1 MLNSKSMELF
11 DSLHGQI
18 SALPVIDCH
27 EHTFLPEARPS
38 RVDLWAVVRNSDVG
52 DDLISAG
59 MPATHRPNLEW
70 DLASA
75 YLPRVRNTGFYRSL
89 ILAFQHLFDFRDS
102 ELRADN
108 WELLSKKIAEAN
120 TLTDWYSTVLHHHG
134 HVELILRVQGEEP
147 DPFAVD
153 RRYFAPLINFDEWIR
168 AGEPEERERVA
179 GKVGGE
185 AGTLKQYLTAMDLAF
200 EQARERKAIGAK
212 SLLAYRRPL
221 NYARPEYSEVESLF
235 GRRSLTERESHAV
248 EDFLM
253 HAIAERAGRYNLPF
267 QIHVG
272 YGSWQSNITAGANP
286 LLLNLLIESHRHTQF
301 VLLHGGYPFIGEMAT
316 LAKNH
321 PNVYIEAGW
330 LAYIAP
336 AAYRR
341 AMGEW
346 LDSVPMNKILAFGA
360 DCLHIEQTLGALILT
375 RRQLTRALMDKIT
388 ESDWS
393 ESLALECGTRLLHRN
408 AVELYR
414 LPTDGKEMVY

>member
-1 MLNSKSMELF
+1 MEFF
-11 DSLHGQI
+11 DSLHSQI

-27 EHTFLPEARPS
+27 EHTFLPEARPA
-38 RVDLWAVVRNSDVG
+38 RVDLWTVVRNSDVG

-59 MPATHRPNLEW
+59 MPATARPNLDW
-70 DLASA
+70 NLASP
-75 YLPRVRNTGFYRSL
+75 YLPQVRNTGFYRSL
-89 ILAFQHLFDFRDS
+89 ILAFQCLFDFQDS

-108 WELLSKKIAEAN
+108 WESLSRKIAEAN

-134 HVELILRVQGEEP
+134 RVQLILRVQGEEP

-153 RRYFAPLINFDEWIR
+153 RGYFAPLINFDEWIY
-168 AGEPEERERVA
+168 ADKPGQREQVA
-179 GKVGGE
+179 TKVGGQ
-185 AGTLKQYLTAMDLAF
+185 ARTLNEYLAALDLAF
-200 EQARERKAIGAK
+200 EQTRARNAVGVK

-221 NYARPEYSEVESLF
+221 NYARPDRSEIEPLF
-235 GRRSLTERESHAV
+235 GKSDLTEQETQAV

-253 HAIAERAGRYNLPF
+253 HEVSERAGRFQFPY

-286 LLLNLLIESHRHTQF
+286 LLLNPIIESHRHTQF
-301 VLLHGGYPFIGEMAT
+301 VLLHGGYPFIGELAT

-321 PNVYIEAGW
+321 PNVFIEAGW

-341 AMGEW
+341 AVDEW

-375 RRQLTRALMDKIT
+375 RRLLAQAFAAKVV
-388 ESDWS
+388 ESGWS
-393 ESLALECGTRLLHRN
+393 ESLALECAARLLSRN

-414 LPTDGKEMVY
+414 LPNG

>member
-11 DSLHGQI
+11 ESLHGQI
-18 SALPVIDCH
+18 SVLPVIDCH

-38 RVDLWAVVRNSDVG
+38 RVDLWTVVRNSDVG

-59 MPATHRPNLEW
+59 MPATDRPNLDW
-70 DLASA
+70 NLASH

-89 ILAFQHLFDFRDS
+89 ILAFQCLFDFQDS

-108 WELLSKKIAEAN
+108 WESLSEKVAEAN
-120 TLTDWYSTVLHHHG
+120 TLTDWYTTVLQHQG
-134 HVELILRVQGEEP
+134 HVQLILRVQGEEP

-153 RRYFAPLINFDEWIR
+153 RRYFAPLINFDEWIHADKPDR
-168 AGEPEERERVA
+168 REQVA
-179 GKVGGE
+179 AKVGGK
-185 AGTLKQYLTAMDLAF
+185 ARTLNEYLAALDLAF
-200 EQARERKAIGAK
+200 EQTRARNAVGVK
-212 SLLAYRRPL
+212 SLLAYQRPL
-221 NYARPEYSEVESLF
+221 NYAQPDGSEIEPLF
-235 GRRSLTERESHAV
+235 GKPNLTEQETHAI

-253 HAIAERAGRYNLPF
+253 HEVTERAGRFQLPY

-286 LLLNLLIESHRHTQF
+286 LLLNPLIESHRKTQF
-301 VLLHGGYPFIGEMAT
+301 VLLHGGYPFIGEMST

-336 AAYRR
+336 AAYQR

-375 RRQLTRALMDKIT
+375 RRLLTQAFADKIA
-388 ESDWS
+388 ESGWS
-393 ESLALECGTRLLHRN
+393 ESLALECATRLLHRN

-414 LPTDGKEMVY
+414 LPNG

>member
-11 DSLHGQI
+11 DSLRGQI

-38 RVDLWAVVRNSDVG
+38 RVDLWTVVRNSDVG

-59 MPATHRPNLEW
+59 MPATDRPKLDWN
-70 DLASA
+70 LASP

-89 ILAFQHLFDFRDS
+89 ILAFQCLFDFQDS

-108 WELLSKKIAEAN
+108 WESLSEKIAEAN
-120 TLTDWYSTVLHHHG
+120 TLTDWYSTVLHQHG
-134 HVELILRVQGEEP
+134 NIQWILRVQGEEP

-153 RRYFAPLINFDEWIR
+153 RRYFAPLINFDEWIHADKPDR
-168 AGEPEERERVA
+168 REQIA
-179 GKVGGE
+179 AKVGGQ
-185 AGTLKQYLTAMDLAF
+185 ARTLNEYLAALDLAF
-200 EQARERKAIGAK
+200 EQTRARNAFGVK

-221 NYARPEYSEVESLF
+221 NYAQPDRSEIEPLF
-235 GRRSLTERESHAV
+235 GKPNLTEQETHAV

-253 HAIAERAGRYNLPF
+253 HEVAERAGRFQFPY

-286 LLLNLLIESHRHTQF
+286 LLLNLLIESHRYTQF

-321 PNVYIEAGW
+321 PNVFIETGW

-341 AMGEW
+341 AVGEW

-375 RRQLTRALMDKIT
+375 RRLLTQAFADKIVV
-388 ESDWS
+388 SGWS
-393 ESLALECGTRLLHRN
+393 ESLALECATRLLSRN
-408 AVELYR
+408 AVEPYR
-414 LPTDGKEMVY
+414 LPNG

>member
-1 MLNSKSMELF
+1 MLNSEAMELF
-11 DSLHGQI
+11 NALHTEI
-18 SALPVIDCH
+18 SAMPTIDCH
-27 EHTFLPEARPS
+27 EHTFLPEARPL
-38 RVDLWAVVRNSDVG
+38 RVDLWTVVRNSDLG

-59 MPATHRPNLEW
+59 MPATDRPNLDW
-70 DLASA
+70 NLASN
-75 YLPRVRNTGFYRSL
+75 YLPRVRNTGFYHSL
-89 ILAFQHLFDFRDS
+89 ILAFQCLFDFQDS

-108 WELLSKKIAEAN
+108 WESLSEKIIDAN
-120 TLTDWYSTVLHHHG
+120 VRADWYRVVLHQHG
-134 HVELILRVQGEEP
+134 NIQMILRVQGEEP

-168 AGEPEERERVA
+168 AGEPEERKRVA
-179 GKVGGE
+179 EKVGGE
-185 AGTLKQYLTAMDLAF
+185 AGTLNEYLAAMDLAF
-200 EQARERKAIGAK
+200 EQAGERKAVGAK

-221 NYARPEYSEVESLF
+221 NYARPEQSEVESLF
-235 GRRSLTERESHAV
+235 GRHNLTERETHAI

-253 HAIAERAGRYNLPF
+253 HEVAERAGRYDFPF
-267 QIHVG
+267 QLHVG

-286 LLLNLLIESHRHTQF
+286 LLLNPLIESHRDTQF

-375 RRQLTRALMDKIT
+375 RRLLTQAFTDKIA

-393 ESLALECGTRLLHRN
+393 ESLALECATRLLHRN
-408 AVELYR
+408 AMELYR
-414 LPTDGKEMVY
+414 LPNG

>member
-1 MLNSKSMELF
+1 MEFF
-11 DSLHGQI
+11 DELHAQI

-27 EHTFLPEARPS
+27 EHTFLPEARPL
-38 RVDLWAVVRNSDVG
+38 RVDLWTVLGNSDVG

-59 MPATHRPNLEW
+59 MPITYRP
-70 DLASA
+70 DLDWNRAA
-75 YLPRVRNTGFYRSL
+75 LYLPLVRNTGFYRSL
-89 ILAFQHLFDFRDS
+89 ILAFQCLFDFPDS

-108 WELLSKKIAEAN
+108 WESLSEKIAEAN
-120 TLTDWYSTVLHHHG
+120 TRTDWYPSVLHQRG
-134 HVELILRVQGEEP
+134 SIQLILRVQGEEP

-153 RRYFAPLINFDEWIR
+153 RRYFAPLINFDEWIH
-168 AGEPEERERVA
+168 ADEPDQREQVA
-179 GKVGGE
+179 AKVGGQ
-185 AGTLKQYLTAMDLAF
+185 ARTLRQYLAAMDLAF
-200 EQARERKAIGAK
+200 EQTRARNAVGVK

-221 NYARPEYSEVESLF
+221 NYARPDRADIESLF
-235 GRRSLTERESHAV
+235 GRRNLAELETHAV

-253 HAIAERAGRYNLPF
+253 HEVAERAGRFQFPF

-286 LLLNLLIESHRHTQF
+286 LLLNPLIESHRHTQF

-321 PNVYIEAGW
+321 PNVFIEAGW

-341 AMGEW
+341 AVCEW
-346 LDSVPMNKILAFGA
+346 LDAVPMNKILAFGA

-375 RRQLTRALMDKIT
+375 YRLLTQALADKMA
-388 ESDWS
+388 ESGWS
-393 ESLALECGTRLLHRN
+393 ESLAVECAARLLSRN

-414 LPTDGKEMVY
+414 LPNG

>member
-1 MLNSKSMELF
+1 MLNSEAMELF
-11 DSLHGQI
+11 DALHAQI
-18 SALPVIDCH
+18 SALPTIDCH

-38 RVDLWAVVRNSDVG
+38 RVDLWTVLQNSDVG

-59 MPATHRPNLEW
+59 MPAVDRPRLDW
-70 DLASA
+70 KRASE
-75 YLPRVRNTGFYRSL
+75 YLPLVRNTGFYRSL
-89 ILAFQHLFDFRDS
+89 TLAFQSLFGFPDD

-108 WELLSKKIAEAN
+108 WESLSEKIMDAN
-120 TLTDWYSTVLHHHG
+120 ARADWYPVVLHKYG
-134 HVELILRVQGEEP
+134 NIQMILRVQGEEP

-168 AGEPEERERVA
+168 AAEPEERKHVA

-185 AGTLKQYLTAMDLAF
+185 AGTLNEYLAAMDLAF
-200 EQARERKAIGAK
+200 EQARERKAVGAK

-221 NYARPEYSEVESLF
+221 NYARPEDSEVETLF
-235 GRRSLTERESHAV
+235 GRRNLTERELHAV

-253 HAIAERAGRYNLPF
+253 HAIAERAGRYNFPF

-286 LLLNLLIESHRHTQF
+286 LLLNSLIESHRQTQF

-375 RRQLTRALMDKIT
+375 RRQITRALMDKIT

-393 ESLALECGTRLLHRN
+393 ESLALECATRLLYRN

>member
-1 MLNSKSMELF
+1 MEIF
-11 DSLHGQI
+11 NTLHARI
-18 SALPVIDCH
+18 SALPAIDCH
-27 EHTFLPEARPS
+27 EHTYLPEARPG
-38 RVDLWAVVRNSDVG
+38 RVDLWTVLRNSDVG

-59 MPATHRPNLEW
+59 MSAADRPSLDWER
-70 DLASA
+70 ASR
-75 YLPRVRNTGFYRSL
+75 YLPLVRNTGFYRSL
-89 ILAFQHLFDFRDS
+89 ILAFQSLFGFPGD
-102 ELRADN
+102 EIRADN
-108 WELLSKKIAEAN
+108 WEALSENIMDAN
-120 TLTDWYSTVLHHHG
+120 ARADWYPLVLHQHG
-134 HVELILRVQGEEP
+134 NILMILRVQGEEP

-153 RRYFAPLINFDEWIR
+153 RRYFAPLINFDEWIC
-168 AGEPEERERVA
+168 AGEPEERERLA

-185 AGTLKQYLTAMDLAF
+185 AGTLNEYLAAIDLAF
-200 EQARERKAIGAK
+200 GQAQERKAAGAK
-212 SLLAYRRPL
+212 SMLAYRRPL
-221 NYARPEYSEVESLF
+221 NYTRPDHAEVKALF
-235 GRRSLTERESHAV
+235 GRRNLAEHESRAV

-253 HAIAERAGRYNLPF
+253 HAVAEHAGRYGFPF

-286 LLLNLLIESHRHTQF
+286 LLLNPLIESHRRTQF

-346 LDSVPMNKILAFGA
+346 LDSVPVNKILAFGA

-375 RRQLTRALMDKIT
+375 RRLLTQVLVDKIS
-388 ESDWS
+388 ESGWS
-393 ESLALECGTRLLHRN
+393 ESLALECAARLLNRN
-408 AVELYR
+408 ARELYR
-414 LPTDGKEMVY
+414 LPADRKEMIY